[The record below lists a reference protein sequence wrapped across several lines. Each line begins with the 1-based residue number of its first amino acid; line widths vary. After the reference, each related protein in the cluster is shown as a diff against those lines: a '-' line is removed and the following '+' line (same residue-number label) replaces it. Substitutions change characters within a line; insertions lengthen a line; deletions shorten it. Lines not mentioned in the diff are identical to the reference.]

1 VSDDLTYFLGRE
13 TLLVTTTPGMSRWR
27 EQLFVFMSRNA
38 GRAAGFFRL
47 PSDRVVELGVQV
59 EL

>member
-1 VSDDLTYFLGRE
+1 
-13 TLLVTTTPGMSRWR
+13 
-27 EQLFVFMSRNA
+27 MSRNA

-47 PSDRVVELGVQV
+47 PSERVVELGVQV

>member
-1 VSDDLTYFLGRE
+1 
-13 TLLVTTTPGMSRWR
+13 MARWR
-27 EQLFVFMSRNA
+27 ENLFVFMSRNA

>member
-1 VSDDLTYFLGRE
+1 VDADATYFLGRE
-13 TLLVTTTPGMSRWR
+13 TLIVTPARGMARWR
-27 EQLFVFMSRNA
+27 ENLFVFMSRNA
-38 GRAAGFFRL
+38 GRAQGFFQL